1 MYVHSLLVRDKRI
14 HNKDSEDL
22 ENMTKNKNQ
31 KKKAAAA
38 AVAKKMNNNNNPPD
52 GTLTPPGT
60 PPSSNEVG
68 TKTTT
73 GPGTYPNGM
82 ARKTPVP
89 WEREFIGTFLLEMAD
104 RQVITARSEWYV
116 DKTKMRQMFE
126 AHLASQSKSG
136 EVRLKLSIQGAW
148 NIGSLLHRTNFL
160 INTPRGNNNYR
171 IKNFALMEFRKEK
184 FNLMDE
190 NHRQRDVSAST
201 LTTISEGAGVKGN
214 GGVITEEYKLDSK
227 AQATILKY
235 QKTQVQMPPTDF
247 KLGSM
252 GCYICQV
259 NFETIEKY
267 EEHVEYHGDESD
279 FKSLKNMEKLSSP
292 KLTLSYQTCLD
303 SHYFG
308 FTLKTEIKDLVI
320 NKFIIV
326 QLRQFYYVNNARM
339 PLEVSEK
346 GELVFFVDSHVFMI
360 LREMPIVIGF
370 TCNGVRYV
378 EQHHFMRTE
387 ALPKASFN
395 INPYRLSSNETFK
408 SQRLAPANPPTE
420 VVHALKHDDAQVR
433 LADFDKHY
441 RNFCERGK
449 DLTQENITGTLRTL
463 LQVEDIE
470 RLQHYLALK
479 QSKMELHQFG
489 RELSVKLQQSA
500 NSMSVEDIVS
510 PGDDVLIINERSS
523 SEGGVRQLLESNN
536 QVLELALKDFDAIV
550 QWGRMVDERFGSLDK
565 PPRVYFARI
574 LGVST
579 QRVNITCERQLA
591 DNTTYTLIF
600 RPMRAVMRY
609 QYRALQQLALTR
621 AEDVQ
626 RILFPGD
633 IPRESVPVG
642 AIKLNNGRI
651 ASNPEQ
657 MDAVKQIAFCKKLPA
672 PYIVFGPPGTGKTS
686 TICEAIYQLYVNRPE
701 TNILVLAGSNT
712 ACDEVALRLL
722 QAIAKAPES
731 QPRPLARIFA
741 ASCDRRI
748 DNIDDLLLE
757 YSNMYAVHFYP
768 AVQALHQYRIVVCT
782 LSLAGKLSTGGFA
795 RGDIF
800 SHVFLD
806 EAAASTEAEAL
817 MGITCTISPSSNL
830 ILSGDHKQL
839 GPVLQSQR
847 ASEWGL
853 DVSLFER
860 LLERKCYQV
869 DKDGSYNKA
878 IQTRLIRN
886 FRSHPEIVSLYSEL
900 YYNGKLKAQAPM
912 DAVCRFQTWFHTP
925 NADFPIM
932 FHSVFGTVMNTKS
945 SVSLCNNK
953 EIDAV
958 MDYVKDLMYF
968 GLNGEKVSQSDI
980 GVISPYK
987 SQYQRIQEQ
996 LNMRNWSQIDCGSVE
1011 LFQGK
1016 EKQVVIVSFVR
1027 SFTPKL
1033 GFLNNQRRLNVLL
1046 SRPMSLLI
1054 LIGNPRTL
1062 SQNNDFRRIIEMC
1075 RDRKTLVGMPYFH
1088 EEVNFQNKPNP
1099 VPGGA
1104 RSGAAGAA
1112 VERQQQAATPAGLGQ
1127 TLKRTA
1133 SNTKNPA
1140 QAVRLFYNKE
1150 QLLKLGN
1157 ESKTADKTE
1166 LDKIFDELPK
1176 VPGQGPRYVNH
1187 NCDATR
1193 AVTAQLK
1200 DLKLGKQGQ
1209 EKGST
1214 TQTPSKHPKPLNLPV
1229 NTPFRLPSDENTPN
1243 NIMPV
1248 SACRGEPK
1256 STVEKASKPISIKA
1270 MPSIRSEQRYINGVP
1285 CGIEVPY
1292 QPSAPQMSPPKTTYS
1307 YIPSENHRFENMR
1320 PMSEEYRRPPP
1331 YYEHHGNW
1339 TQIDWPPTPP
1349 PRAEK
1354 KSKCVIS

>member
-1 MYVHSLLVRDKRI
+1 
-14 HNKDSEDL
+14 
-22 ENMTKNKNQ
+22 MTKNKSQ

-38 AVAKKMNNNNNPPD
+38 AATQKNNNNISPPD
-52 GTLTPPGT
+52 GVLTPPLT
-60 PPSSNEVG
+60 PPSSNGAG
-68 TKTTT
+68 TKTTP
-73 GPGTYPNGM
+73 GPYPNGM
-82 ARKTPVP
+82 ARKPPVA

-116 DKTKMRQMFE
+116 DKIKMRQMFD
-126 AHLASQSKSG
+126 AHIASHSKSG
-136 EVRLKLSIQGAW
+136 EVRLKLSVQGAW

-184 FNLMDE
+184 YNLMDE
-190 NHRQRDVSAST
+190 KHRQRDSSATSLAAIT
-201 LTTISEGAGVKGN
+201 GGAPVEVN
-214 GGVITEEYKLDSK
+214 GRPITEEYKLDSQ
-227 AQATILKY
+227 AAATILKY
-235 QKTQVQMPPTDF
+235 QKTQVQMPPKDF
-247 KLGSM
+247 ELDSM

-279 FKSLKNMEKLSSP
+279 FKSLKKMEKLSSP
-292 KLTLSYQTCLD
+292 KLTVSYQTCVD

-308 FTLKTEIKDLVI
+308 FTLKTEFKDLVV

-326 QLRQFYYVNNARM
+326 QSRQFYYVNNARM
-339 PLEVSEK
+339 PLEVSES

-370 TCNGVRYV
+370 TCNGLRYV

-420 VVHALKHDDAQVR
+420 VVSALKHEDAQVR

-441 RNFCERGK
+441 RNFCERGN
-449 DLTQENITGTLRTL
+449 DLTQENISGALRTL

-489 RELSVKLQQSA
+489 RELSVKLQLGA

-510 PGDDVLIINERSS
+510 PGDDVLIINERGCP
-523 SEGGVRQLLESNN
+523 EAGVRQMLESNN
-536 QVLELALKDFDAIV
+536 QVLELALKDFDSIV
-550 QWGRMVDERFGSLDK
+550 QWGRKVDERFGSLDK

-600 RPMRAVMRY
+600 RPLRAVMRY

-633 IPRESVPVG
+633 ILWESVPRE
-642 AIKLNNGRI
+642 ALKLNNGRI

-657 MDAVKQIAFCKKLPA
+657 LDAVKQIALTKKLPA
-672 PYIVFGPPGTGKTS
+672 PYIIFGPPGTGKTA

-768 AVQALHQYRIVVCT
+768 AVQALHQYRIIVCT

-795 RGDIF
+795 RDNIF

-860 LLERKCYQV
+860 LVERKCYQV
-869 DKDGSYNKA
+869 DKDGNYNKA

-886 FRSHPEIVSLYSEL
+886 FRSHPEIVSLYNEL

-912 DAVCRFQTWFHTP
+912 DAVCRFKTWFHTP

-1016 EKQVVIVSFVR
+1016 EKQVIIVSFVR

-1075 RDRKTLVGMPYFH
+1075 RDRKTLVGTPYFR
-1088 EEVNFQNKPNP
+1088 EEVNFQNKQNAT
-1099 VPGGA
+1099 PGGA

-1112 VERQQQAATPAGLGQ
+1112 AVEHQQQASTPQPGLGQ

-1133 SNTKNPA
+1133 SNSKNPA

-1150 QLLKLGN
+1150 QLLKLGT
-1157 ESKTADKTE
+1157 EAKPSQKTE

-1176 VPGQGPRYVNH
+1176 VPGQGTRYVNQ

-1200 DLKLGKQGQ
+1200 NLKLEKQGQ
-1209 EKGST
+1209 AKAST
-1214 TQTPSKHPKPLNLPV
+1214 STAPLKHTKPLNLPV
-1229 NTPFRLPSDENTPN
+1229 NTPFRLPSDK
-1243 NIMPV
+1243 
-1248 SACRGEPK
+1248 GEQKP
-1256 STVEKASKPISIKA
+1256 TVEKASKPLQAIPSLGSDPKPSERKASKPLSIPEIS
-1270 MPSIRSEQRYINGVP
+1270 PSRSGQRYINGVP

-1292 QPSAPQMSPPKTTYS
+1292 QPSAPQMSPPKTTYN
-1307 YIPSENHRFENMR
+1307 YIPRGNHRFENMR
-1320 PMSEEYRRPPP
+1320 PMSDEYRRPPP
-1331 YYEHHGNW
+1331 FYEPHSSW
-1339 TQIDWPPTPP
+1339 TQMDWQRTPSPSPP
-1349 PRAEK
+1349 PRTEK

>member
-1 MYVHSLLVRDKRI
+1 
-14 HNKDSEDL
+14 
-22 ENMTKNKNQ
+22 MTKNKNQ
-31 KKKAAAA
+31 KKAAA
-38 AVAKKMNNNNNPPD
+38 AVVAKQINNISPPD
-52 GTLTPPGT
+52 NILSPPAT

-68 TKTTT
+68 TKKIA
-73 GPGTYPNGM
+73 GPGTYPNGT
-82 ARKTPVP
+82 ARKPPVP

-104 RQVITARSEWYV
+104 RQVLSARSEWYV

-126 AHLASQSKSG
+126 AHIASQPKNG

-184 FNLMDE
+184 YNLMDE
-190 NHRQRDVSAST
+190 NHRQRDVSAPT
-201 LTTISEGAGVKGN
+201 KDTISGGVPVKGT
-214 GGVITEEYKLDSK
+214 GEAITEEYKLDSE
-227 AQATILKY
+227 APATILKY
-235 QKTQVQMPPTDF
+235 QKTQVQMPPKHFELDT
-247 KLGSM
+247 M
-252 GCYICQV
+252 GCFICQV

-279 FKSLKNMEKLSSP
+279 FKSLKKMEKLSSP
-292 KLTLSYQTCLD
+292 KLTLSYQTCVD

-308 FTLKTEIKDLVI
+308 FTLKTEIKDLMI

-326 QLRQFYYVNNARM
+326 QSRQFYYVNNARM

-360 LREMPIVIGF
+360 LREMPIIIGF

-387 ALPKASFN
+387 ALPKACFN

-420 VVHALKHDDAQVR
+420 VVRALKHADAQVR

-449 DLTQENITGTLRTL
+449 DLTQENISGTLRTL

-489 RELSVKLQQSA
+489 RELSVKLQQGA

-510 PGDDVLIINERSS
+510 PGDDVLIINERGIP
-523 SEGGVRQLLESNN
+523 EAGVRQLLESNN
-536 QVLELALKDFDAIV
+536 QVLELALKDFDSIV

-600 RPMRAVMRY
+600 RPLRAVMRY

-633 IPRESVPVG
+633 IPRESVPLG
-642 AIKLNNGRI
+642 AIKLNNERI

-657 MDAVKQIAFCKKLPA
+657 LDAVKQITLCKKLPA

-686 TICEAIYQLYVNRPE
+686 TICEAIYQLYVNRPK

-817 MGITCTISPSSNL
+817 MGITCTLSPSMNL

-869 DKDGSYNKA
+869 DEDGSYNKT

-886 FRSHPEIVSLYSEL
+886 FRSHPEIVSLYNEL
-900 YYNGKLKAQAPM
+900 YYNGNLKANAPM
-912 DAVCRFQTWFHTP
+912 DAVCRFKTWFHTP

-1016 EKQVVIVSFVR
+1016 EKQVIIVSFVR

-1046 SRPMSLLI
+1046 SRPISLLI

-1075 RDRKTLVGMPYFH
+1075 RDRKTLVGMPYFR
-1088 EEVNFQNKPNP
+1088 EEVNFQNKQNTT
-1099 VPGGA
+1099 PGGA
-1104 RSGAAGAA
+1104 RNGAA
-1112 VERQQQAATPAGLGQ
+1112 VEHQQQAAAPPGLGQ

-1133 SNTKNPA
+1133 SNTKTPA

-1150 QLLKLGN
+1150 QLLKLGT
-1157 ESKTADKTE
+1157 ELKTAHKTE
-1166 LDKIFDELPK
+1166 LDKIFDELPT
-1176 VPGQGPRYVNH
+1176 VPGQGPRYVNQ

-1193 AVTAQLK
+1193 EITAQLK
-1200 DLKLGKQGQ
+1200 DLKLKKWGQG
-1209 EKGST
+1209 KGST
-1214 TQTPSKHPKPLNLPV
+1214 SATLSKHPKPLNLPV

-1248 SACRGEPK
+1248 SAFRREQK
-1256 STVEKASKPISIKA
+1256 STVKKDSKPMCIKA
-1270 MPSIRSEQRYINGVP
+1270 MPPKRSEQNPRQNIPATSPSITEQRYINGVP
-1285 CGIEVPY
+1285 CGIEVSY
-1292 QPSAPQMSPPKTTYS
+1292 QPSAPQLSPPKSTYS
-1307 YIPSENHRFENMR
+1307 YIRSDNHRFENLR

-1331 YYEHHGNW
+1331 FYEPRDNW
-1339 TQIDWPPTPP
+1339 TRFDWPPTPP
-1349 PRAEK
+1349 PQAEK